1 VSATAKARA
10 RVLRKITEDLRKVA
24 IYAFQ
29 KGEGVYVAKPLSTLI
44 AELKRKA
51 TALENLK

>member
-1 VSATAKARA
+1 MSATAKARA